1 MVEHAI
7 ILFRSI
13 SAFVLL
19 LIITRILGKQ
29 TLSNMNFHEFVTA
42 VVMGSIAANLAFN
55 EKLQT
60 IHLVISL
67 AVFTGTSYLLSK
79 IVMKKRNIRMWAEG
93 TPTVIIEDGKILDDN
108 LKKNNLTID
117 TLNQMLRQKDIFD
130 YSEIEYALLEIN
142 GKISVM
148 KKKQHQNV
156 TLQDLRKGSNA
167 SQKMPVELIMDGN
180 LLEKNM
186 KVNSIQPDWIIEKL
200 NARGKKVNDVFYAV
214 KGTDGQLYIDFYKD
228 KIQHPIDIE

>member
-1 MVEHAI
+1 MAENAI
-7 ILFRSI
+7 ILVRSF

-42 VVMGSIAANLAFN
+42 IIMGAIAANLAFN
-55 EKLQT
+55 EKLQA

-79 IVMKKRNIRMWAEG
+79 IVVKNRKIRMWAEG

-130 YSEIEYALLEIN
+130 YSEIEYALMEIN
-142 GKISVM
+142 GTISVL

-156 TLQDLRKGSNA
+156 TLKDLRKGSDA
-167 SQKMPVELIMDGN
+167 SQRIPIELIMDGN

-186 KVNSIQPDWIIEKL
+186 
-200 NARGKKVNDVFYAV
+200 
-214 KGTDGQLYIDFYKD
+214 
-228 KIQHPIDIE
+228 